1 MNGVKQISR
10 MDLEQELYK
19 KFDNTLKNN
28 VPLEL
33 SSREKEYIKKNY
45 PKLADLLERCNRM

>member
-33 SSREKEYIKKNY
+33 SPLEKKYIKENY